1 MNSGRKVYS
10 DEIFIKAAALGQA
23 SSGLAFCTLLYYFSL
38 SQFTIAYIFR
48 GSLRRHR
55 FIYILEGE
63 GNTKS

>member
-38 SQFTIAYIFR
+38 SQFTIAYIFWKGR
-48 GSLRRHR
+48 GILRA
-55 FIYILEGE
+55 EAW
-63 GNTKS
+63 